1 MAVRLKSP
9 LEVAACVAAKEV
21 KSRVKC
27 IVMFDREVVPFA
39 TSR

>member
-21 KSRVKC
+21 KC
-27 IVMFDREVVPFA
+27 IVMFDREDRGGAFA